1 MPQTRRMAAQTVCH
15 FSHNAD
21 FDQLRISKYPANAH
35 EINYFS
41 MRPFSM
47 RPSFK
52 SLPQILPTIS
62 SKKPYHKQK
71 KTDSLP
77 SRISCQSFNNSYFLS
92 SSHSNAPTP
101 SAV

>member
-41 MRPFSM
+41 MLVVGT
-47 RPSFK
+47 FK
-52 SLPQILPTIS
+52 YTLSESGKSPAEVAKS
-62 SKKPYHKQK
+62 NKQG
-71 KTDSLP
+71 T
-77 SRISCQSFNNSYFLS
+77 FVSY
-92 SSHSNAPTP
+92 
-101 SAV
+101 VQY

>member
-41 MRPFSM
+41 MLVVG
-47 RPSFK
+47 SFK
-52 SLPQILPTIS
+52 YT
-62 SKKPYHKQK
+62 
-71 KTDSLP
+71 
-77 SRISCQSFNNSYFLS
+77 LS
-92 SSHSNAPTP
+92 ESGK
-101 SAV
+101 